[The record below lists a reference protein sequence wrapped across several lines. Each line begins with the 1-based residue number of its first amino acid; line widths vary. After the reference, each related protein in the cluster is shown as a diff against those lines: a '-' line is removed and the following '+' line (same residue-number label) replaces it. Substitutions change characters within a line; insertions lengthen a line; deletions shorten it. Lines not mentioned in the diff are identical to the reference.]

1 MLDGQLNS
9 TISLF
14 TGKIKYNLGISGMN
28 FPAFVVKEML
38 TTLQN
43 NAFFYKCTSSFLCY
57 FQQNDF
63 AYCTET
69 FFCSVT

>member
-38 TTLQN
+38 TTLQ
-43 NAFFYKCTSSFLCY
+43 
-57 FQQNDF
+57 
-63 AYCTET
+63 E
-69 FFCSVT
+69 